1 MPPWMG
7 LVHRVATSPIA
18 WLLGAALVLR
28 LLLAYGLF
36 LGSGYKSDID
46 LFISWSLTLAQHG
59 PGAFY
64 ATAGFADYPPG
75 YLYVLWPIGSVA
87 TWVSGLL
94 GGGTRTFGG
103 RVYDLPQLVS
113 GALIK
118 LPAISADI
126 LIGYVLYRMVRR
138 WWGDRPGGRAAAV
151 GAAALFL
158 FNPVTWYDSALWGQM
173 DSVGTLVA
181 LVSLICL
188 IDRMPEVAVA
198 AGILASL
205 IKPQYGIV
213 LLPLVAVILLRRH
226 LFAPRSGKRATPT
239 PRDLRAWIRD
249 EQGPLRLVSSIAVG
263 AVLLLVLIMPFSLD
277 VPSLITRMGSTAAGY
292 PYLSVE
298 AYNPWALLGSGGQ
311 PSIASG
317 GSPSSDL
324 LPLLGP
330 LTGFEIG
337 ALLLG
342 SAVLIGAVHLALDD
356 SDLAVLLTAVFL
368 GLAFFVLPTRVH
380 ERYLFP
386 VFALLPLLAVRRRS
400 YLALTVVMA
409 TAAMI
414 NLHGVLSAPEN
425 GTPDLVSLP
434 FGAALR
440 SPGWVIASALL
451 VTVAF
456 VYVACQMRPVAGLI
470 IGLRTMLHHA
480 PERHDDPEG
489 FIGQ

>member
-1 MPPWMG
+1 MG
-7 LVHRVATSPIA
+7 LVRRLAASPIA

-28 LLLAYGLF
+28 LVLAYGLF

-59 PGAFY
+59 PGPFY

-126 LIGYVLYRMVRR
+126 LIGFVLYRMVRR

-181 LVSLICL
+181 LLSLICL
-188 IDRMPEVAVA
+188 IECLPEAAVA
-198 AGILASL
+198 AGDPGVPHQAAIRHRAASAPGSGPAPSAPASRRDPGNGPPLA
-205 IKPQYGIV
+205 
-213 LLPLVAVILLRRH
+213 
-226 LFAPRSGKRATPT
+226 
-239 PRDLRAWIRD
+239 PRDLRAWMRD
-249 EQGPLRLVSSIAVG
+249 EQGPLRLVSSMVVG
-263 AVLLLVLIMPFSLD
+263 AVLLLVLITPFSLD
-277 VPSLITRMGSTAAGY
+277 VPSLMTRMGATAAGY

-317 GSPSSDL
+317 GTPSSDL

-337 ALLLG
+337 ALLL
-342 SAVLIGAVHLALDD
+342 AL
-356 SDLAVLLTAVFL
+356 
-368 GLAFFVLPTRVH
+368 P
-380 ERYLFP
+380 
-386 VFALLPLLAVRRRS
+386 
-400 YLALTVVMA
+400 
-409 TAAMI
+409 
-414 NLHGVLSAPEN
+414 
-425 GTPDLVSLP
+425 
-434 FGAALR
+434 
-440 SPGWVIASALL
+440 
-451 VTVAF
+451 
-456 VYVACQMRPVAGLI
+456 C
-470 IGLRTMLHHA
+470 
-480 PERHDDPEG
+480 
-489 FIGQ
+489 